1 MRSGILGFILFLIM
15 LTLSLEVFAQIPTR
29 TPPVGNTRQE
39 TSREGEDEEEQ
50 QQDGRKKLIDDSTK
64 MVFGPKTTLYFLE
77 KDIKRNR
84 IKKYEVDTLLNNFHY
99 YEPVA
104 KSGWKYQDLG
114 NIGSAAQHI
123 YYQAPVMI
131 GTTSGFHAYD
141 LYHQSTDSVKYYDT
155 KSPFTNME
163 LFFGGGNRNMM
174 DLEFAR
180 NVTPKWNVGFTLNT
194 IRARKTLN
202 PNRRD
207 DNQAVKNAY
216 VFHTSYKSDN
226 DKYILL
232 ANFSRTRH
240 QVAEQGGIIP
250 PEVDSTSLYFTYEDA
265 KVWLRDA
272 TAVDLRQDIHVY
284 QEYEILKG
292 WQAYHVFDRRRQE
305 LSFRTALGPESAPF
319 FDRYNPER
327 FNRPDS
333 TINVNDFS
341 EWRNEIGFKGDL
353 GPVYYNAFAKFRTG
367 RMKGNFQV
375 DPYGF
380 DEFSIGGAL
389 RGEISEKWR
398 FEAEGEYLLPGAFRI
413 NGKFISPFLE
423 ATYTKALYKP
433 TAMQMLYRG
442 NHHRWSNRF
451 SNIGLDQVQGVIKA
465 DFKRWSIRPNVTINR
480 LSNFVYFDEN
490 QQAAQASGDA
500 FMLIPGVKT
509 SFNVAGKLFWETE
522 AYYTLITG
530 GSSDIFRIPEV
541 FANSRIYYDSPM
553 FDENLFVQ
561 IGVEGRYRSEYRAD
575 AYNPAMQQFYLQG
588 SDSRFLVAGY
598 PILDFFLNIRIN
610 RTRVL
615 VRYNH
620 INDNLLSVPGYFV
633 TPDYT
638 GLRGMLDIGISWPL
652 FD

>member
-1 MRSGILGFILFLIM
+1 M
-15 LTLSLEVFAQIPTR
+15 
-29 TPPVGNTRQE
+29 GNTRQE
-39 TSREGEDEEEQ
+39 TNRENEDEQEQ

-77 KDIKRNR
+77 KDVRRNR

-114 NIGSAAQHI
+114 NVGSAAQHI
-123 YYQAPVMI
+123 FYQAPVMI

-163 LFFGGGNRNMM
+163 LYFGGGNRNMM

-226 DKYILL
+226 DKYLLL

-250 PEVDSTSLYFTYEDA
+250 PDVDSTSLYFTYEDA
-265 KVWLRDA
+265 KVWLRGA
-272 TAVDLRQDIHVY
+272 SAVDLRQDIHVY

-292 WQAYHVFDRRRQE
+292 WQAYHVFDKRRQQ
-305 LSFRTALGPESAPF
+305 LSFRAGLGPESAPF

-341 EWRNEIGFKGDL
+341 EWRNELGFKGDF

-367 RMKGNFQV
+367 RMKGNYQV
-375 DPYGF
+375 DPFGF
-380 DEFSIGGAL
+380 DEFSVGGAL
-389 RGEISEKWR
+389 RGEISERWR
-398 FEAEGEYLLPGAFRI
+398 FEAEGEYLIPGAFRI
-413 NGKFISPFLE
+413 HGKFISPFLE

-433 TAMQMLYRG
+433 TAMQMLFRG

-465 DFKRWSIRPNVTINR
+465 DFKRWSVRPNVTINR

-490 QQAAQASGDA
+490 QQAAQANGDA

-509 SFNVAGKLFWETE
+509 SFNVRGKLFWETE

-541 FANSRIYYDSPM
+541 FANSRVYFDSPM
-553 FDENLFVQ
+553 FEENLFVQ
-561 IGVEGRYRSEYRAD
+561 IGIEGRYRSEYRAD
-575 AYNPAMQQFYLQG
+575 FYNPALQQFYLQG
-588 SDSRFLVAGY
+588 AERRFLVAGY
-598 PILDFFLNIRIN
+598 PILDFFLNVRIN